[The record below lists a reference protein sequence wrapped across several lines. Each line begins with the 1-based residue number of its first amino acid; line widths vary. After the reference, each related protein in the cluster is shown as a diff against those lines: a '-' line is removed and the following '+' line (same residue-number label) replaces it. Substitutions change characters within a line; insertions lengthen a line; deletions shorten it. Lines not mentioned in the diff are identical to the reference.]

1 MINGIGVDIIEI
13 DRIQK
18 SVDKFGDKFLNK
30 IYTENELKYS
40 LSKKNKYQHLAAR
53 FAAKEAIFKAL
64 SPSLGSNNITWQE
77 IEVTNMPNGMPKVKL
92 LGRFEKFIEQ
102 DKTLHVTISHSENYV
117 VCFAVYNNN
126 K

>member
-13 DRIQK
+13 DRIQR
-18 SVDKFGDKFLNK
+18 SVEKFGDSFLKK
-30 IYTENELKYS
+30 IYTDNELKYS

-64 SPSLGSNNITWQE
+64 SPSLGTNNITWQE

-92 LGRFEKFIEQ
+92 LGRFENFIEQ
-102 DKTLHVTISHSENYV
+102 N
-117 VCFAVYNNN
+117 
-126 K
+126 